1 MGLNAGQLS
10 RPCPMVSHEEIK
22 TEAIRLH
29 RDSASPEG
37 IKKMAEIAVA
47 LCNRLADA
55 IRRE

>member
-1 MGLNAGQLS
+1 
-10 RPCPMVSHEEIK
+10 MVSYEEIK

-47 LCNRLADA
+47 LCD
-55 IRRE
+55 